1 MEKNKKAPSN
11 LTGQTASSEDI
22 NDAITLVIAGLNETI
37 REIGS
42 GRGAYRASTAPTKA
56 IWYHDPTNGII
67 HIRIHG
73 YHNLDTIHIRI
84 TPPYP
89 EEPLTEF
96 TGRLRSSI
104 HEALQKRIRE
114 LSPAT
119 EQYSIVV
126 NDYKKMDDWIHSK
139 RDLNQLNNN

>member
-11 LTGQTASSEDI
+11 MTGQTSSSEDI

-42 GRGAYRASTAPTKA
+42 GRGAYRASTAPTKT
-56 IWYHDPTNGII
+56 IWYHDTTNDII
-67 HIRIHG
+67 HIRVHG
-73 YHNLDTIHIRI
+73 YHNLDTIHISM

-89 EEPLTEF
+89 EETLTEF

-104 HEALQKRIRE
+104 HEALQERISE
-114 LSPAT
+114 LTPAN

-139 RDLNQLNNN
+139 Q